1 MKWLY
6 FLAASVLT
14 IFILNIGALFAQ
26 KQKIILDT
34 DIGSDI
40 DDAFALALILSSPEF
55 DVLGVTVGHGLT
67 QKRAQVAC
75 RILYE
80 SGRDDIPVA
89 VGRKTTDVVGEGKKP
104 ATYTPQFYWAEGF
117 EQFKPIKLA
126 AADFIIEMLHKYPH
140 EIVIFT
146 IGPVTNMGD
155 VLKKDADALKLAK
168 HVYSMFGSFYMG
180 YGSSPIPSAE
190 WNVRADVES
199 SKLFAS
205 SGADITYAGL
215 DVTTFVQFEKDLR
228 LKLLMRQSPLTN
240 ALCGLY
246 SLWGN
251 ETPVLYDVVAV
262 GMFLWPELF
271 GTRSANVRVTNKAF
285 TVVDESKEP
294 NCEIGLSIN
303 KKEFLKR
310 IMQRYLRQNLH
321 R

>member
-1 MKWLY
+1 MKWFH
-6 FLAASVLT
+6 FLMAGVFAIL
-14 IFILNIGALFAQ
+14 ILNAGELLAQ

-34 DIGSDI
+34 DIGGDI

-55 DVLGVTVGHGLT
+55 DLLGVTVGHGLT
-67 QKRAQVAC
+67 EKRAQVAC
-75 RILYE
+75 RLLYE
-80 SGRDDIPVA
+80 AGREDIPVA
-89 VGRKTTDVVGEGKKP
+89 VGRETANVVGESKKP

-117 EQFKPIKLA
+117 EQFRPIKKT

-146 IGPVTNMGD
+146 IGPVTNMGE
-155 VLKKDADALKLAK
+155 VVRKDSQALKLAK
-168 HVYSMFGSFYMG
+168 HIYSMFGSFYMG

-190 WNVRADVES
+190 WNVRGDVES

-215 DVTTFVQFEKDLR
+215 DVTTFVKFEKDLR

-246 SLWGN
+246 SLWGI

-271 GTRSANVRVTNKAF
+271 DTRAANVRITDKGF
-285 TVVDESKEP
+285 TVVDESKAP

-303 KKEFLKR
+303 KKEFLNR

>member
-1 MKWLY
+1 MKWFK
-6 FLAASVLT
+6 FLAMFSFVIL
-14 IFILNIGALFAQ
+14 IFNAGELRAQ

-34 DIGSDI
+34 DIGGDI

-67 QKRAQVAC
+67 GKRARVAC
-75 RILYE
+75 RLLNE
-80 SGRDDIPVA
+80 TGRDDIPVA
-89 VGRKTTDVVGEGKKP
+89 VGRETSDVVSEIKTA
-104 ATYTPQFYWAEGF
+104 ATFTPQFYWAEGF
-117 EQFKPIKLA
+117 EQLKPIKKP

-155 VLKKDADALKLAK
+155 VVRNDADALKLAK
-168 HVYSMFGSFYMG
+168 HIYSMFGSFYMG

-199 SKLFAS
+199 AKLFAS

-246 SLWGN
+246 SLWGI

-271 GTRSANVRVTNKAF
+271 GTRAANVHVTDKAY
-285 TVVDESKEP
+285 TVVDESKSP
-294 NCEIGLSIN
+294 NCTIGMSIN
-303 KKEFLKR
+303 KKEFLDR
-310 IMQRYLRQNLH
+310 IMKRYLRQNLH